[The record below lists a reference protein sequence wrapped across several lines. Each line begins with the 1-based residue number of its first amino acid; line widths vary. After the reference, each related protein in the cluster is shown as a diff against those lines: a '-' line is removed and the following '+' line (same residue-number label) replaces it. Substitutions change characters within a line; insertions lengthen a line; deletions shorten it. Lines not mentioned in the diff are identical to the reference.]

1 MKKEKNNLKEL
12 PSIGK
17 QEFHGGIREFL
28 ELLEDMEKK
37 SETTKNVSGALEGP
51 SGSKAEYD
59 CTIRLGI
66 NACDFPLRRG
76 FNPRLRPV
84 NHTKSVKS

>member
-1 MKKEKNNLKEL
+1 MKKEKSNLKKL
-12 PSIGK
+12 PATGK

-37 SETTKNVSGALEGP
+37 KETTKNVSGALEGP
-51 SGSKAEYD
+51 YGSKAEYD

-66 NACDFPLRRG
+66 EAGDFPLRRG
-76 FNPRLRPV
+76 FNPRPRPRIISEEF
-84 NHTKSVKS
+84 NR

>member
-1 MKKEKNNLKEL
+1 MKKEKSNLKEL
-12 PSIGK
+12 PATGK

-37 SETTKNVSGALEGP
+37 NETTKNVSGALEGP
-51 SGSKAEYD
+51 YGSKAEYD

-66 NACDFPLRRG
+66 EADDFPLRRG
-76 FNPRLRPV
+76 FNPRSRPRIISEEF
-84 NHTKSVKS
+84 NR